1 MDIQEYLDGY
11 SETQQAF
18 VQEIFDWISEKYPQL
33 KQEVKWKQPMYTH
46 EGTFIIAFSLS
57 KAHMSVSPEFKG
69 MDVFKDKIEAAGY
82 TQSKMLFRIKYTDK
96 VNYDLLSEMIEYNIE
111 DKAGYTKFWRD

>member
-1 MDIQEYLDGY
+1 
-11 SETQQAF
+11 
-18 VQEIFDWISEKYPQL
+18 
-33 KQEVKWKQPMYTH
+33 
-46 EGTFIIAFSLS
+46 
-57 KAHMSVSPEFKG
+57 